1 MNSSAILRPVV
12 FNIIAI
18 VAMVISLALI
28 LSDSSLLSGE
38 TSGGVL
44 VEELSTETDLVS
56 ASLVRAIQEDR
67 AGRSQL
73 VNVWLVMIAI
83 TILASIVA
91 NYLGRQRQQD
101 NLERIRELE
110 AQLRGQ

>member
-18 VAMVISLALI
+18 VAMVISLALM
-28 LSDSSLLSGE
+28 LADSAFLSGE
-38 TSGGVL
+38 TTEGL
-44 VEELSTETDLVS
+44 LIEELSTETDLVDE
-56 ASLVRAIQEDR
+56 SLVRVVQENR
-67 AGRSQL
+67 AGRSQIA
-73 VNVWLVMIAI
+73 NIWLVVII
-83 TILASIVA
+83 VTILASIVA
-91 NYLGRQRQQD
+91 NYLGRQRQLE